1 MLASPLSHINVLR
14 AAARYVRSS
23 PYSDF
28 FNPLLKIIR
37 LPGAKL
43 YLKFMY
49 ICCLLSSSN

>member
-14 AAARYVRSS
+14 AAAWYVRSS